1 MPIFSPG
8 GAAGGGVTPA
18 VWVDATA
25 TKFEANIVEALVDA
39 ELVDAGTQHDVI
51 TFGTPTSAALSFT
64 CSITNF
70 EAAYDYSATATNGSV
85 SVSGAG
91 LITVTGLTVE
101 QSSTVTVTVQGA
113 GRPLRTGTVTGTA
126 AAASITDN
134 FNRADESPTTTTSS
148 GHTWIRTTGNI
159 AVVSNQGVFANTGGI
174 AGGTVQ
180 EVGIDTES
188 VDHFVQCKIV
198 NHGPGGYS
206 GLGVRCTAAQQVT
219 NSYFIVMSTS
229 TVTLYRG
236 TGSNAHSNVEVASNI
251 FGSGVAHGDTVR
263 MEAEGTTLRVYKNGT
278 LMYTNTGIT
287 NNSATT
293 TGGYMGGTTVDDWE
307 CGAL

>member
-1 MPIFSPG
+1 MSAINNY
-8 GAAGGGVTPA
+8 AGGSVTPA

-51 TFGTPTSAALSFT
+51 TFGTPASAALSFT

-113 GRPLRTGTVTGTA
+113 GRPLRTGTVAGTA
-126 AAASITDN
+126 TSASIADN
-134 FNRADESPTTTTSS
+134 FNRANETNSATTSS
-148 GHTWIRTTGNI
+148 GASWIKPNGSIN
-159 AVVSNQGVFANTGGI
+159 VVSNQGYFPSSGGI
-174 AGGTVQ
+174 GGIQ
-180 EVGIDTES
+180 EIGIDTGA
-188 VDHFVQCKIV
+188 V
-198 NHGPGGYS
+198 NHFHQIKMISS
-206 GLGVRCTAAQQVT
+206 GVYPAGIAVRCTGGHIVT
-219 NSYFIVMSTS
+219 NSYMILYTTGNVD
-229 TVTLYRG
+229 LYRG
-236 TGSNAHSNVEVASNI
+236 TGSTNAQITNVASNI
-251 FGSGVAHGDTVR
+251 FGGGVGVSGGDTVR
-263 MEAEGTTLRVYKNGT
+263 LEVEGTTLRAYKNGT

-287 NNSATT
+287 NNSNTET
-293 TGGYMGGTTVDDWE
+293 NYYMSGTTVDDME